1 MSIVS
6 KVKKGLRL
14 LYDSNFRWTYLSGQ
28 GLYDSWDDE
37 RYIKKYF
44 ECTMG
49 KRLDLENPKTFNE
62 KLQWLKLHDRNP
74 EYVKM
79 VDKYL
84 AKEYVAGIIGKEYII
99 PTLGVWDRAEDIDF
113 EELPNKF
120 VLKCNHNSGLG
131 MCICK
136 DKSKLDIP
144 RTRALLNKGLAQNYY
159 LHGREWPYKDVKR
172 RIIAEQYMEDNP
184 DSKEL
189 TDYKFYCFNGV
200 VDSVMVCCDR
210 QSGDT
215 KFYFFDKEWCLKRYN
230 VRGINAPPNFTFPKP
245 NNIDEMF
252 LIAKK
257 LSKGLPFA
265 RVDLYSINQRT
276 YFGEITFYPQS
287 GYDKNLLTAT
297 DILWGNMINLD
308 GCKRSC
314 AQ

>member
-1 MSIVS
+1 MNIMDKIRMVYSCLHDDDVRFQLMDRL
-6 KVKKGLRL
+6 GLCDNMDD
-14 LYDSNFRWTYLSGQ
+14 YEYLK
-28 GLYDSWDDE
+28 
-37 RYIKKYF
+37 KKYKQI
-44 ECTMG
+44 MG
-49 KRLDLENPKTFNE
+49 KELNLENPKTFNE

-74 EYVKM
+74 EYTKM

-84 AKEYVAGIIGKEYII
+84 VKEYVANIIGKEYII
-99 PTLGVWDRAEDIDF
+99 PTLGVWDRAEDVDF
-113 EELPNKF
+113 EKLPDKF

-210 QSGDT
+210 KSGDT
-215 KFYFFDKEWCLKRYN
+215 KFYFFDEEWCLKRYN
-230 VRGINAPPNFTFPKP
+230 FRGINAPPNFTFPKP

-257 LSKGLPFA
+257 LSKGLPFV
-265 RVDLYSINQRT
+265 RIDLYSINQRT

-287 GYDKNLLTAT
+287 GYDKNLLIAT